1 MPVDVET
8 LKPNCSLVEEIS
20 AAQSEPKWMLEL
32 RLRAWEEYERLP
44 MPKPTDETWR
54 RTNLRGIDPAAF
66 SAFDHNGSSGI
77 PDESSLLPVDAFAGR
92 LLHVDWHSRYSALDK
107 KLKEKGVV
115 LCDLREG
122 LREHQDL
129 VQQYFLRDAPETSLA
144 KFESLHTALWSSGA
158 LVFVPDGVEVELP
171 LHSLARMSAAGIATF
186 AHTLVILGSNSRLE
200 LVEEAGS
207 DTAAQMAMSSSMIE
221 VSLHAGAR
229 LDYLAIQNWG
239 LHHVGFNSWRAVVER
254 DAALNYAEVA
264 LGGGLTKTVVQGIF
278 PEPGSDAELWG
289 LYICKGRQ
297 HIDHETHQHHIGDH
311 TQSNLMFKGVLQ
323 DRARSVYHGMI
334 TVEETAG
341 QSTSYQ
347 ANHNLLMSD
356 SARADSIPKMEI
368 KTNDVRCKHGAAV
381 GRLNDDEVYY
391 LRTRGFSQAEAEK
404 LIVRGFLEPVL
415 ARVVSQPVRDALEL
429 TVMDRAGV

>member
-1 MPVDVET
+1 MSVEVEA
-8 LKPNCSLVEEIS
+8 LKPTGALVEEIS
-20 AAQSEPKWMLEL
+20 AAQSEPKWMLDL
-32 RLRAWEEYERLP
+32 RLRAWEEFERLP

-54 RTNLRGIDPAAF
+54 RTNLRGVDPGAF
-66 SAFDHNGSSGI
+66 SAFDHNGSSGV
-77 PDESSLLPVDAFAGR
+77 PDVPSLLPADAFAGR
-92 LLHVDWHSRYSALDK
+92 LLHVDWHSRDRVLDK
-107 KLKEKGVV
+107 RLEDKGVV
-115 LCDLREG
+115 LCDLRTG
-122 LREHQDL
+122 LRDHEDL
-129 VQQYFLRDAPETSLA
+129 VKQYFLSDAPETSLA
-144 KFESLHTALWSSGA
+144 KFESLHTALWSSGT
-158 LVFVPDGVEVELP
+158 LVYVPDGVEVELP
-171 LHSLARMSAAGIATF
+171 LHSLARMSAAGISTF

-207 DTAAQMAMSSSMIE
+207 ETAPQLAMSSSMIE
-221 VSLHAGAR
+221 VHLHAGAH
-229 LDYLAIQNWG
+229 LDYLAIQDWG

-254 DAALNYAEVA
+254 DATLNYAEVA
-264 LGGGLTKTVVQGIF
+264 LGGGLTKTVVQAIF

-289 LYICKGRQ
+289 LYICNGRQ

-311 TQSNLMFKGVLQ
+311 TQSNLMFKGVLK

-356 SARADSIPKMEI
+356 LARADSIPKMEI

>member
-20 AAQSEPKWMLEL
+20 AAQSEPKWMLDL

-66 SAFDHNGSSGI
+66 SAFDHNGSSGAAAA
-77 PDESSLLPVDAFAGR
+77 SSLLPADAFAGS
-92 LLHVDWHSRYSALDK
+92 LLHVDWHSRDRVLDR
-107 KLKEKGVV
+107 KLEEKGVI
-115 LCDLREG
+115 LCDLRTG
-122 LREHQDL
+122 LRDHADL

-158 LVFVPDGVEVELP
+158 LVYVPDGVEVELP
-171 LHSLARMSAAGIATF
+171 LHSLTGMSAAGIATF
-186 AHTLVILGSNSRLE
+186 AHTLVVLGSNSRLE

-239 LHHVGFNSWRAVVER
+239 MHHVGFNSWRAVVER

-278 PEPGSDAELWG
+278 PDPGSEAELWG

-391 LRTRGFSQAEAEK
+391 LRTRGFTQAEAEK

>member
-66 SAFDHNGSSGI
+66 SAFDHNGSSGL
-77 PDESSLLPVDAFAGR
+77 PAASSLLPVDAFAGR

-207 DTAAQMAMSSSMIE
+207 DTAAQLAMSSSMIE

-229 LDYLAIQNWG
+229 LDYLGIQNWG
-239 LHHVGFNSWRAVVER
+239 MHHVGFNSWRAVVER
-254 DAALNYAEVA
+254 DATLNYAEVA
-264 LGGGLTKTVVQGIF
+264 LGGGLTKTVV
-278 PEPGSDAELWG
+278 
-289 LYICKGRQ
+289 
-297 HIDHETHQHHIGDH
+297 
-311 TQSNLMFKGVLQ
+311 
-323 DRARSVYHGMI
+323 
-334 TVEETAG
+334 
-341 QSTSYQ
+341 
-347 ANHNLLMSD
+347 
-356 SARADSIPKMEI
+356 
-368 KTNDVRCKHGAAV
+368 
-381 GRLNDDEVYY
+381 
-391 LRTRGFSQAEAEK
+391 
-404 LIVRGFLEPVL
+404 
-415 ARVVSQPVRDALEL
+415 
-429 TVMDRAGV
+429 